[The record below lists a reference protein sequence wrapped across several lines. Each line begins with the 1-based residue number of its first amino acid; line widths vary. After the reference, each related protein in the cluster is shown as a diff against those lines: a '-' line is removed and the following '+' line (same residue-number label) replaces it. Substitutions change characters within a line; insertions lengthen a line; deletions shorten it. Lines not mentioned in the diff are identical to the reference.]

1 MVPSIS
7 TATTRTAPIS
17 PLQGA
22 AWAAWN
28 ASFGSETPETYRMVS
43 RALYQQD
50 MHERIALLF
59 ARSDEQNRQLDALFG
74 HHLRNVAPRA

>member
-1 MVPSIS
+1 MVPTTSAS
-7 TATTRTAPIS
+7 TTRRAPIS

-28 ASFGSETPETYRMVS
+28 ASFGSETPETHRMVG
-43 RALYQQD
+43 RALYLQD
-50 MHERIALLF
+50 MHERIAHLF

-74 HHLRNVAPRA
+74 RHLPSVTRQA